1 MSKDEQ
7 KLQIPDINRKRRS
20 GDSFGETDEFR
31 PTDDISGQDYQENE
45 AAEAAQD
52 SPDPVVRPLPP
63 REKRENI
70 FTPKRGRRL
79 RINHYIFFTCLVTF
93 SFFGFLIAYLV
104 KFTVV
109 DSPGLIVNPYNKRN
123 SQLDSRNIRGQ
134 INSADG
140 MILAYTDV
148 DEDGHENRIYEKG
161 ELFSHVL
168 GYCSDQHGK
177 SGLEAACNF
186 SLLTSHQSII
196 RQIKNDLKGRK
207 NNGDS
212 VVTTLDYRLQSAA
225 YNALEEYMGD
235 SGKGTIVAIEPKTGK
250 VRAMVSM
257 PDFDPNEID
266 DYWESF
272 HEDDRQGDASPLMNR
287 AISGLY
293 PPGSTY
299 KVLTALEYMDENPV
313 TYSHFS
319 YDCEGETVV
328 NSVRIHC
335 YKGKAH
341 GEEDLTEAFAK
352 SCNTAFVTLAAD
364 FDKAKFAA
372 LNKRFLFNQRIDFV
386 LNVSKSL
393 FHLNGQSADSALPQT
408 VIGQGDTLM
417 TPFHNALIMCAIA
430 NGGRLMKPQLVDRIV
445 TYGDDESQRTVS
457 TESLKSLGRLTS
469 QSTARALQK
478 MLRQVV
484 KEGTGTCLDTEEY
497 EVAGKTGSAENAR
510 ENAHS
515 WFVGYSGGDDPDLVV
530 CVLIENVGS
539 GSAYAAPAAKEVF
552 DCYYENEMDSVY
564 KSK

>member
-1 MSKDEQ
+1 MSKDQQ
-7 KLQIPDINRKRRS
+7 KLQIPDINRKRRP
-20 GDSFGETDEFR
+20 GDSSVEAGDYR
-31 PTDDISGQDYQENE
+31 PSGVSSDQDFEE
-45 AAEAAQD
+45 DFSGEAAQD
-52 SPDPVVRPLPP
+52 SSDPEVRPLPP

-93 SFFGFLIAYLV
+93 CFFGFLIAYLV

-140 MILAYTDV
+140 MILAYTEV
-148 DEDGHENRIYEKG
+148 DEDGHENRVYEKG

-168 GYCSDQHGK
+168 GYCSDEHGK

-196 RQIKNDLKGRK
+196 SQIKNDLKGRK

-225 YNALEEYMGD
+225 YNALEEYVGD

-272 HEDDRQGDASPLMNR
+272 HEEDRQGDASPLMNR

-299 KVLTALEYMDENPV
+299 KVLTALEFMDENPV

-335 YKGKAH
+335 YKEKAH
-341 GEEDLTEAFAK
+341 GEENLTEAFAN

-364 FDKAKFAA
+364 FNKGKFAA
-372 LNKRFLFNQRIDFV
+372 LNKRFLFNQKIDFD
-386 LNVSKSL
+386 LSVSKSL
-393 FHLNGQSADSALPQT
+393 FHLNAKSADSELPQT

-430 NGGRLMKPQLVDRIV
+430 NEGKLMKPHLIDHIV
-445 TYGDDESQRTVS
+445 TYGDDENQRTVS
-457 TESLKSLGRLTS
+457 SEQTKSMGRLTS
-469 QSTARALQK
+469 EASARTLQK
-478 MLRQVV
+478 MLRRVV
-484 KEGTGTCLDTEEY
+484 KEGTGTCLDTDEY
-497 EVAGKTGSAENAR
+497 EVAGKTGSAENSK

-515 WFVGYSGGDDPDLVV
+515 WFVGYSGGQDPDLVV

-539 GSAYAAPAAKEVF
+539 GSAYAAPAAKQVF
-552 DCYYENEMDSVY
+552 DCYYEYEMDSVY
-564 KSK
+564 KSR

>member
-1 MSKDEQ
+1 MSAEA
-7 KLQIPDINRKRRS
+7 
-20 GDSFGETDEFR
+20 
-31 PTDDISGQDYQENE
+31 GQDIHEPE
-45 AAEAAQD
+45 
-52 SPDPVVRPLPP
+52 VKPLPP
-63 REKRENI
+63 KEKRENL

-79 RINHYIFFTCLVTF
+79 RINRYIFFTCMVTF
-93 SFFGFLIAYLV
+93 CFFGFLIAYLV

-123 SQLDSRNIRGQ
+123 SQLDSRNIRGS
-134 INSADG
+134 ISSADG

-148 DEDGHENRIYEKG
+148 DEDGNETRVYEKG

-186 SLLTSHQSII
+186 SLLTSHQSIVS
-196 RQIKNDLKGRK
+196 QIKNDLKGRK

-225 YNALEEYMGD
+225 YQALEDYVGD

-266 DYWESF
+266 DYWDSF
-272 HEDDRQGDASPLMNR
+272 HEEDRKGDASPLMNR

-313 TYSHFS
+313 TYQDFS
-319 YDCEGETVV
+319 YNCKGETVV

-335 YKGKAH
+335 YKETEHGKESLA
-341 GEEDLTEAFAK
+341 EAFAN
-352 SCNTAFVTLAAD
+352 SCNTAFVTLAAH
-364 FDKAKFAA
+364 FNKAKFAA
-372 LNKRFLFNQRIDFV
+372 LNKRFLFNTKIDFD
-386 LNVSKSL
+386 LSVSKSL
-393 FHLNGQSADSALPQT
+393 FHLNAKSADSELPQT

-417 TPFHNALIMCAIA
+417 TPFHNALIMCAVA
-430 NGGRLMKPQLVDRIV
+430 NDGILMKPHLVDHIV
-445 TYGDDESQRTVS
+445 TYGDDENQRTVS
-457 TESLKSLGRLTS
+457 SEKIKASGRLAPEAS
-469 QSTARALQK
+469 AKVLQK
-478 MLRQVV
+478 MLRKVV
-484 KEGTGTCLDTEEY
+484 KEGTGTCLDTDEY
-497 EVAGKTGSAENAR
+497 EVAGKTGSAENAKD
-510 ENAHS
+510 NAHS
-515 WFVGYSGGDDPDLVV
+515 WFVGYSGGQDPDLVV

-552 DCYYENEMDSVY
+552 DCYYEYEMDDIY
-564 KSK
+564 KSREE